1 MRLSWE
7 TLAVGEGGVTATLA
21 GFAAVH
27 FLRQHARARQPGR
40 RAAALAL
47 GLSTAG
53 AAVLAVHGVAGTL
66 GAEQSAGPGLLVGLP
81 ALVGQLLLA
90 LLVARRGSRGGGR

>member
-1 MRLSWE
+1 
-7 TLAVGEGGVTATLA
+7 
-21 GFAAVH
+21 
-27 FLRQHARARQPGR
+27 
-40 RAAALAL
+40 
-47 GLSTAG
+47 
-53 AAVLAVHGVAGTL
+53 VLAVHGVAGTL